1 MVPMSVAEK
10 YIVERKVRM
19 RVLVVEDDRSLGL
32 FLQKGLMLEGHD
44 VEWVGDGDA
53 ALDMVAQQMPDL
65 MVLDLGLPCRDGA
78 GVLEAMRRD
87 SLTTAVLVLSGRSE
101 VQERVRCLDLGA
113 DDFVLKPF
121 SFHELMARCRSL
133 LRRRERFADP
143 VIRFGGVE
151 LNRMERIVLYEGIP
165 VDLTVKEF
173 ALLEF
178 LMQRKGGC
186 CSRSELVQQV
196 WHSDNDAG
204 TNIVDVYITYLRKK
218 LLAVHPEDLTKGS
231 VIQTVRGSGYRLRDK
246 RSAARVDALAREDLR
261 VRDTSGAEKQFGY
274 EQGERFDEAM

>member
-1 MVPMSVAEK
+1 
-10 YIVERKVRM
+10 M

-53 ALDMVAQQMPDL
+53 ALEMVAHQLPDL

-78 GVLEAMRRD
+78 AVLEVMRREFQ
-87 SLTTAVLVLSGRSE
+87 TTGILVLTGRSQVE
-101 VQERVRCLDLGA
+101 ERVRCLDLGA

-133 LRRRERFADP
+133 LRRRERFSDP
-143 VIRFGGVE
+143 VIRFGGIE
-151 LNRMERIVLYEGIP
+151 LNRMERTVVYEG
-165 VDLTVKEF
+165 VQVELTVKEF
-173 ALLEF
+173 TLLEF
-178 LMQRKGGC
+178 LILRRGVC
-186 CSRSELVQQV
+186 CSRSELLHQV
-196 WHSDNDAG
+196 WNSANDAG

-218 LLAVHPEDLTKGS
+218 LSVANPEDLSNGS

-246 RSAARVDALAREDLR
+246 RGIKRMEHPNREISADKTRKQSRRELAF
-261 VRDTSGAEKQFGY
+261 GA
-274 EQGERFDEAM
+274 